1 MTCRECG
8 GNMVEGIA
16 LQNIWT
22 SGGRKGARAARG
34 ECIGP
39 SKGDWVMVTCDKC
52 EDCGRTVSH
61 RGQLTLAA

>member
-8 GNMVEGIA
+8 GNMTEGVAI
-16 LQNIWT
+16 QNIWT

-39 SKGDWVMVTCDKC
+39 SKGDFLLVTGDKC

-61 RGQLTLAA
+61 RGMLTLTA